1 MSELADDVLKGKYP
15 AKAHVKKVVEY
26 IKAHGGEASGVIYLE
41 GQKTKMNE
49 DNDQEAPFRQRRY
62 FYYLTGC
69 ELPDCYFTYDIAAD
83 KSTLFIPPINPEE
96 VVWSGLPMTTEEALE
111 KYDVDAVL
119 PSTEVNGYLASSET
133 SKSTVFA
140 IPGQVSDHITFLP
153 FGETKF
159 DSLKPAIEECRVRK
173 TPYEIALIRAANT
186 VSTAAH
192 TAVMRAV
199 SHATNERE
207 LEAIFLKTCIERGC
221 RNQAYSSIVASGTS
235 AATLHYV
242 RNDQPLSGKLNL
254 LLDAGAELEC
264 YASDITRTFPINGR
278 FTQESREIYDI
289 VLEMQRSCIEM
300 LRAGVVWDDVHAHA
314 HEIAIDGL
322 IRLGI
327 LKGQREEIFEARTSV
342 AFFPH
347 GLGHYLGMDT
357 HDTGGHANYQ
367 DKNPMFRYL
376 RVRGEVPAG
385 AVITVEP
392 GIYFCR
398 FIVEPYLEDEKHA
411 KYIDREVLER
421 YWEVGDNVL
430 ITEEGYENLTDTP
443 KQVDEM
449 ERLIMG

>member
-1 MSELADDVLKGKYP
+1 MLLRVLSCVSKHIITCPAIFQQTQRSGNITQFPALVLA
-15 AKAHVKKVVEY
+15 
-26 IKAHGGEASGVIYLE
+26 
-41 GQKTKMNE
+41 
-49 DNDQEAPFRQRRY
+49 
-62 FYYLTGC
+62 
-69 ELPDCYFTYDIAAD
+69 FTSLAYTNR
-83 KSTLFIPPINPEE
+83 SR
-96 VVWSGLPMTTEEALE
+96 
-111 KYDVDAVL
+111 YDVDAVL

-133 SKSTVFA
+133 PKSTVFA

-159 DSLKPAIEECRVRK
+159 DFLKPAIEECRVRK

-278 FTQESREIYDI
+278 FTQESREIFDI

-314 HEIAIDGL
+314 HKIAIDGL
-322 IRLGI
+322 GKLGI
-327 LKGQREEIFEARTSV
+327 LQGLTEEIFNARTSV

-367 DKNPMFRYL
+367 DKDPMFRYL

-421 YWEVGDNVL
+421 YWEVGGVRIEGKYLTSFPSGLRGGFVLGFQRQCADIVADNVL

-443 KQVDEM
+443 KQADEM
-449 ERLIMG
+449 ERFIMG